1 MDIKGMFK
9 GGARKMEKYKYAVLV
24 GIVGIAL
31 MLLPELGKQETTVTQ
46 TAQKQESTAVSVQ
59 QELETILSQIKGAG
73 RCRVM
78 LKEQVGEEHI
88 YEKNE
93 DTSSDSVRRDVV
105 TVTDADRNQTA
116 VVKKTISPTYSGA
129 IVLCE
134 GGDDP
139 GVKFA
144 LSEAVS
150 KITGLGMDK
159 IVVLKMK

>member
-1 MDIKGMFK
+1 MDIKNIFK
-9 GGARKMEKYKYAVLV
+9 GSVQKLEKYKFAILI
-24 GIVGIAL
+24 GIIGIAL
-31 MLLPELGKQETTVTQ
+31 MLLPEMGKSKTTEIQPITNQNEEVP
-46 TAQKQESTAVSVQ
+46 SVQ
-59 QELETILSQIKGAG
+59 EELESILSGIKGAG
-73 RCRVM
+73 KVRIM
-78 LKEQVGEEHI
+78 LKEQVGEERI

-93 DTSSDSVRRDVV
+93 DTTGDSVRKDVV
-105 TVTDADRNQTA
+105 TIVDAQRNESA

-129 IVLCE
+129 IILCQ

-139 GVKFA
+139 NVKYA